1 MNVLEIA
8 LLFII
13 IIIVLPILAAAIKIV
28 KEYERA
34 VIFRLGRLLGAKG
47 PGLFFIIP
55 FVDSF
60 MKIDLRVVTVDVP
73 KQDIITKDNVS
84 VSVDAVVYY
93 RVIDPISAVIKVAN
107 YNYAI
112 TMLGQTVLRDVIG
125 QSELDDLLQRRE
137 EINKKIQT
145 ILDEI
150 TMPWGIKVV
159 SVTIKSVEL
168 PENMIRAMARQ
179 AEAERWRRARI
190 IEAEGERQGAAR
202 LGQAALVYEQHPAA
216 MRLRELQTL
225 IEIAREK
232 TLVVVTEKGSSL
244 IGETAA
250 VVKAMNEKVKKSS
263 EE

>member
-1 MNVLEIA
+1 VNVFEIA

-13 IIIVLPILAAAIKIV
+13 LIIVLPILAAAIKIV

-93 RVIDPISAVIKVAN
+93 RVVDPISAVVKVAN

-112 TMLGQTVLRDVIG
+112 TMLGQTVLRDVVG
-125 QSELDDLLQRRE
+125 QAELDDLLQRRE
-137 EINKKIQT
+137 DINKKIQS

-168 PENMIRAMARQ
+168 PENMTRAMAKQ
-179 AEAERWRRARI
+179 AEAERWRRARV
-190 IEAEGERQGAAR
+190 IEAEGERQAAAK
-202 LGQAALVYEQHPAA
+202 LGEAALVYESHPAA

-225 IEIAREK
+225 VEIAREK
-232 TLVVVTEKGSSL
+232 SLVVVTERGSSL
-244 IGETAA
+244 IGETASVA
-250 VVKAMNEKVKKSS
+250 KAISERIKKVG
-263 EE
+263 EG

>member
-1 MNVLEIA
+1 MNVFELAI
-8 LLFII
+8 LFVFVV
-13 IIIVLPILAAAIKIV
+13 IVLPLIAASIKIV

-60 MKIDLRVVTVDVP
+60 IKIDLRVVTVDVP

-84 VSVDAVVYY
+84 VSVDAVIYY
-93 RVIDPISAVIKVAN
+93 RVTDPVAAVVKVAN

-125 QSELDDLLQRRE
+125 QAELDDLLQKRE
-137 EINKKIQT
+137 EINKKIQS
-145 ILDEI
+145 ILDET

-168 PENMIRAMARQ
+168 PENMTRAMAKQ
-179 AEAERWRRARI
+179 AEAERWRRSRI
-190 IEAEGERQGAAR
+190 IEAEGERQAAKK
-202 LGQAALVYEQHPAA
+202 LGEAALIYEQHPAA

-225 IEIAREK
+225 VEVAREK
-232 TLVVVTEKGSSL
+232 SLVIVTEHGSLNVGS
-244 IGETAA
+244 TAA
-250 VVKAMNEKVKKSS
+250 VAKAISEKTQKQG
-263 EE
+263 EG